1 MSVTTEDTG
10 ISRPRG
16 GASWLWQ
23 RQLSSYPDTGPRML
37 FLAVTVLATIM
48 LYYELYVAGSVSTL
62 ILANLHASFN
72 FFVYLLAF
80 GNLIGAFGALLA
92 GITDRFG
99 RANLVVG
106 GLLVTGIMTAFV
118 LPNATNKWA
127 YGIEGFA
134 VGLVEGMCLVATPAL
149 IRDFSPQMGRATAMG
164 FWTVGPVAGSLI
176 VAVVGSATVPA
187 VVTNDRIWT
196 DQYVYCG
203 IAGLVVFVI
212 ALLGLRELSPRLRDQ
227 LMVSIRDRAL
237 VEARAKGLDIEA
249 ALKHP
254 FRQLLKVDI
263 VVSAFAVSVMLLIYY
278 TAVGFSLIYLTTVFG
293 FSVKDGNGLGNWN
306 WGFNVIAVLLVGII
320 SDRFRV
326 RKPFMVLGGVIAAVM
341 VVVYLEQAGR
351 HPGYYTVALMLAAL
365 SLGLGIAF
373 APWMASF
380 TETVEARNPAL
391 TATGL
396 AIWGWIQRIVVFVSF
411 LIIPAVVSTVTP
423 LVTYGPTVQT
433 YAAAYGPQIAFAQA
447 HPAVV
452 ADAQKVPPT
461 VLATAAAIPP
471 TVTATAAKIPP
482 SVLATATTD
491 SVQLTN
497 AQKFAPELTLIETH
511 AALFAKLQADPSN
524 KALQAQAI
532 AAAGGGA
539 KGLAVLGTIAAN
551 QAAINGVIAVGPQLQ
566 TVAPYAS
573 DLTTIAPYSAQL
585 KTIAPYSTELTAMA
599 PYSAQLTALSK
610 VPPAALAYLTA
621 HGNAVTTAASQT
633 AGQWKTWYWICF
645 GGLIFFLLSIPL
657 LRGRWRPKDA
667 KRDEEAHEAMVQ
679 AELAKLN
686 A

>member
-1 MSVTTEDTG
+1 MV
-10 ISRPRG
+10 
-16 GASWLWQ
+16 
-23 RQLSSYPDTGPRML
+23 Y
-37 FLAVTVLATIM
+37 LAITVLATIM

-62 ILANLHASFN
+62 ILSNLHASFN

-92 GITDRFG
+92 GITDRLG

-106 GLLVTGIMTAFV
+106 GLLVTGVMTAFV

-134 VGLVEGMCLVATPAL
+134 VGLVEGVCLVATPAL

-196 DQYVYCG
+196 HQYVICG
-203 IAGLVVFVI
+203 IAGLVVFLI
-212 ALLGLRELSPRLRDQ
+212 ALAGLRELSPRLRDQ

-237 VEARAKGLDIEA
+237 IEARAKGLDVEA
-249 ALKHP
+249 ALRHP
-254 FRQLLKVDI
+254 FRQLLKTDI
-263 VVSAFAVSVMLLIYY
+263 IVSAFAVSVMLLVYY
-278 TAVGFSLIYLTTVFG
+278 TAVAFSLIYLTTVFG
-293 FSVKDGNGLGNWN
+293 FSVKDGNGLANWN
-306 WGFNVIAVLLVGII
+306 WGFNVVAVLLVGII

-326 RKPFMVLGGVIAAVM
+326 RKPFMVLGGVIAAVIL
-341 VVVYLEQAGR
+341 VVYLEQAGH
-351 HPGYYTVALMLAAL
+351 HPGYYTLALLLAGL

-396 AIWGWIQRIVVFVSF
+396 AIWGWIQRLVVFASF
-411 LIIPAVVSTVTP
+411 LIIPAVVSSVTP
-423 LVTYGPTVQT
+423 LVSYGATVQADAAK
-433 YAAAYGPQIAFAQA
+433 YAPQLAFAQA
-447 HPAVV
+447 HPDVV

-461 VLATAAAIPP
+461 VI
-471 TVTATAAKIPP
+471 
-482 SVLATATTD
+482 ATATTY
-491 SVQLTN
+491 STQLAN
-497 AQKFAPELTLIETH
+497 AVKFAPELTVIQ
-511 AALFAKLQADPSN
+511 ANPALFTKLNADPTN
-524 KALQAQAI
+524 KTLQAQAV

-539 KGLAVLGTIAAN
+539 KGLGVLSTIAAN
-551 QAAINGVIAVGPQLQ
+551 QTAINGVIAVGPQLQ
-566 TVAPYAS
+566 TV
-573 DLTTIAPYSAQL
+573 
-585 KTIAPYSTELTAMA
+585 APYSTELTAMA

-610 VPPAALAYLTA
+610 VPAKDIAYLNA
-621 HGNAVTTAASQT
+621 HAADVQSAAAKT

-645 GGLIFFLLSIPL
+645 GGIVFFLLSIPL

-667 KRDEEAHEAMVQ
+667 KRDEEAHEAQVQ
-679 AELAKLN
+679 EELAKLN

>member
-1 MSVTTEDTG
+1 
-10 ISRPRG
+10 
-16 GASWLWQ
+16 
-23 RQLSSYPDTGPRML
+23 ML
-37 FLAVTVLATIM
+37 YLAITVLATIT

-62 ILANLHASFN
+62 ILSNLGASFN

-92 GITDRFG
+92 GLTDRLG

-106 GLLVTGIMTAFV
+106 GLLVTGVMTAFV

-134 VGLVEGMCLVATPAL
+134 VGLVEGICLVATPAL

-176 VAVVGSATVPA
+176 VAVVGSATIPA

-196 DQYVYCG
+196 HQYVICG
-203 IAGLVVFVI
+203 IAGLVVFLI
-212 ALLGLRELSPRLRDQ
+212 ALVGLRELSPRLRDQ

-237 VEARAKGLDIEA
+237 IEARAKGLDVAA
-249 ALKHP
+249 ALRHP

-278 TAVGFSLIYLTTVFG
+278 TAVGFSLIYVTTVFG

-341 VVVYLEQAGR
+341 VVVYLEQAGH
-351 HPGYYTVALMLAAL
+351 HPGYYTVALLLAGL

-396 AIWGWIQRIVVFVSF
+396 AIWGWIQRLVVFASF
-411 LIIPAVVSTVTP
+411 LIIPAIVSSVSPLVSYGSTVQAYAT
-423 LVTYGPTVQT
+423 Q
-433 YAAAYGPQIAFAQA
+433 YAAPLAFAQA

-452 ADAQKVPPT
+452 ADAQKVPPS
-461 VLATAAAIPP
+461 VLAAAASIPP
-471 TVTATAAKIPP
+471 VAQAAEAKIPP
-482 SVLATATTD
+482 SVLVTAATYST
-491 SVQLTN
+491 QLAN
-497 AQKFAPELTLIETH
+497 AQKFAPELAVIE
-511 AALFAKLQADPSN
+511 ANPALFTKLQADPTS
-524 KALQAQAI
+524 KALQAQAV

-539 KGLAVLGTIAAN
+539 QGASVLTTIAAN
-551 QAAINGVIAVGPQLQ
+551 QAAIAGVIAAGPQLQ
-566 TVAPYAS
+566 TVQPYEAELVTMAPYA
-573 DLTTIAPYSAQL
+573 AQF
-585 KTIAPYSTELTAMA
+585 KTIQPYAAELTAMA
-599 PYSAQLTALSK
+599 PYNAQLTALSK
-610 VPPAALAYLTA
+610 VPPAAIAYLTA
-621 HGNAVTTAASQT
+621 HASAVQTAAANT
-633 AGQWKTWYWICF
+633 VGQWKTWYWICF
-645 GGLIFFLLSIPL
+645 GGIILFLLSIPL
-657 LRGRWRPKDA
+657 LRGRWRPRDA

-686 A
+686 G